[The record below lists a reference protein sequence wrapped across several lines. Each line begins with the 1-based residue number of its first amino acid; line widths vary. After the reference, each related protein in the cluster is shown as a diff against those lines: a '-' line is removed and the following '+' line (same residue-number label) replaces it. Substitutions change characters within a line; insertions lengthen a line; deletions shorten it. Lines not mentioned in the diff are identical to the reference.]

1 MIGWVG
7 RLQSRARDERGYAAV
22 LVAAFAATIMMPLC
36 AISVDVARWYVE
48 ISRIQNAADAA
59 ATAGVT
65 FLPDDFASAKSTAI
79 TVAGRNGFPN
89 SGTTSVSVSI
99 GDKPTQLQVTISSN
113 VGNAFGASFGVK
125 SATIVRSATADF
137 NGPAPMGSPCNT
149 FGNEPPGAVSDA
161 TDPIRGPNTSVIV
174 APPGGAQCTS
184 NPQFW
189 GAVAGPDTN
198 KQSGDQYMT
207 RSCTSAAD
215 GCTGTVNDEFDPRGY
230 FYIVR
235 VTAAAVNKSVTL
247 QIYDPAWVDNGDTC
261 TQTGPK
267 ASTKPNN
274 IPFRDPMS
282 SYTPTDGLARY
293 NPSPNE
299 YCTGDTLGGGT
310 TPITTS
316 YGLRAPTDTYQPSN
330 GAPITACERQYDGII
345 QSTESSTTPANVSTG
360 TLAQYLAKSG
370 DTTKQDTTKP
380 NPKYNAE
387 LAKVYHQWVALC
399 TFTPTQVG
407 DYYLQ
412 IRTNVKRGGVTD
424 GQGGYE
430 NNPNVFSQTG
440 DDTSVG
446 GNGNNRFAIRVKGA
460 GASGVSVSGY
470 QHMSIYA
477 NYTGANTFFNMVRV
491 IPAAATKTLKIV
503 FFDVGDVAAG
513 TVGTIQVL
521 PPTDSNLGGV
531 VTGCT
536 GAGVA
541 NGALANCK
549 LTNVSSA
556 TYNGKQQVITVPI
569 PSDYTCNSTQAGGCW
584 YRLLISFPGGV
595 TDTTTWSANIDGDP
609 IRLIK

>member
-48 ISRIQNAADAA
+48 VSRIQNAADAA

-65 FLPDDFASAKSTAI
+65 FLPDDFASARSTAI
-79 TVAGRNGFPN
+79 TVAGRNGYPN

-125 SATIVRSATADF
+125 SATIIRSATADF

-149 FGNEPPGAVSDA
+149 FGNEPPGAVSDV

-184 NPQFW
+184 TPQFW

-207 RSCTSAAD
+207 RKCTSAAD
-215 GCTGTVNDEFDPRGY
+215 GCSGTTNDEFDPRGY

-235 VTAAAVNKSVTL
+235 VGAAAVNKSVTL

-261 TQTGPK
+261 TETGPK

-274 IPFRDPMS
+274 IPYRNNMS
-282 SYTPTDGLARY
+282 PYTPTDGIARY

-316 YGLRAPTDTYQPSN
+316 YGLRSPTDTYQPSN

-345 QSTESSTTPANVSTG
+345 QSTESSSTPAAVSTG
-360 TLAQYLAKSG
+360 TLAQYLAKSS
-370 DTTKQDTTKP
+370 DTSKPDTSKA
-380 NPKYNAE
+380 NSKYNAE

-399 TFTPTQVG
+399 TFTPTQAG

-424 GQGGYE
+424 GQGGYK

-446 GNGNNRFAIRVKGA
+446 GNGNNRFALRVKGA
-460 GASGVSVSGY
+460 GAAGVSVSGY

-503 FFDVGDVAAG
+503 FFDVGDAAQAG
-513 TVGTIQVL
+513 SIQVL
-521 PPTDSNLGGV
+521 PPTDSNLGST

-541 NGALANCK
+541 NGALTNCT
-549 LTNVSSA
+549 LTNVSTA
-556 TYNGKQQVITVPI
+556 NYQGKQQVINVPI
-569 PSDYTCNSTQAGGCW
+569 PASYTCNSTEAGGCW
-584 YRLLISFPGGV
+584 YRLLIKFPGGV
-595 TDTTTWSANIDGDP
+595 TDTTTWSASIDGDP

>member
-1 MIGWVG
+1 M
-7 RLQSRARDERGYAAV
+7 

-149 FGNEPPGAVSDA
+149 FGNEPQGAVSDA

-282 SYTPTDGLARY
+282 TYTPTDGIARY

-316 YGLRAPTDTYQPSN
+316 YGLRVAHRHLPAEQRRADHGLRTPVRRHHPVHGKQHHPGRRVDRHP
-330 GAPITACERQYDGII
+330 GAVPRQV
-345 QSTESSTTPANVSTG
+345 QRHHASRTRSSRTPSTTPSSRRST
-360 TLAQYLAKSG
+360 TSG
-370 DTTKQDTTKP
+370 WRCAP
-380 NPKYNAE
+380 SPR
-387 LAKVYHQWVALC
+387 
-399 TFTPTQVG
+399 P
-407 DYYLQ
+407 
-412 IRTNVKRGGVTD
+412 R
-424 GQGGYE
+424 
-430 NNPNVFSQTG
+430 
-440 DDTSVG
+440 
-446 GNGNNRFAIRVKGA
+446 
-460 GASGVSVSGY
+460 
-470 QHMSIYA
+470 
-477 NYTGANTFFNMVRV
+477 
-491 IPAAATKTLKIV
+491 
-503 FFDVGDVAAG
+503 
-513 TVGTIQVL
+513 
-521 PPTDSNLGGV
+521 
-531 VTGCT
+531 
-536 GAGVA
+536 
-541 NGALANCK
+541 
-549 LTNVSSA
+549 SA
-556 TYNGKQQVITVPI
+556 T
-569 PSDYTCNSTQAGGCW
+569 
-584 YRLLISFPGGV
+584 
-595 TDTTTWSANIDGDP
+595 TTSRSAP
-609 IRLIK
+609 T